1 MIDYSIIMRGAIV
14 TARKDIK
21 IYYKKAPVFIFGL
34 ILPTFLFFA
43 FFVGRQLDIPRY
55 FPGFLA
61 MTIFFTASSVGPLI
75 IPWEKQSGT
84 FERLL
89 TLPVS
94 IPTIILGDTI
104 AGALFGMII
113 SFIVLLVGTVLLS
126 IYLPLATI
134 VALPILFILGN
145 ICFAA
150 LGVLLSAPAGRT
162 PSNVMMLSA
171 LIRFPLIFIS
181 GIFVPLAALPEGA
194 RVISMF
200 SPLTYLSDG
209 LNATMGQP
217 SLIPIL
223 IDVAVLIGFT
233 VAFLLTA
240 SVILKRKAMKGL

>member
-1 MIDYSIIMRGAIV
+1 MKSSVIVRGAATV
-14 TARKDIK
+14 ARKDIR
-21 IYYKKAPVFIFGL
+21 IYYRKAPVFIFGL

-43 FFVGRQLDIPRY
+43 FFVGRQLDVARY

-94 IPTIILGDTI
+94 IPTVILGDAL
-104 AGALFGMII
+104 AGTLFGISISVII
-113 SFIVLLVGTVLLS
+113 LVGGAVFLS
-126 IYLPLATI
+126 ISLPLATI
-134 VALPILFILGN
+134 IALPILFVLGN
-145 ICFAA
+145 LCFGAM
-150 LGVLLSAPAGRT
+150 GVLLSAPAGRV

-181 GIFVPLAALPEGA
+181 GIFTPLADLPEGA
-194 RVISMF
+194 RLVSML

-209 LNATMGQP
+209 LDATIGQ
-217 SLIPIL
+217 
-223 IDVAVLIGFT
+223 
-233 VAFLLTA
+233 A
-240 SVILKRKAMKGL
+240 SVIPLLVDLLVLVVFTLVFLYAASTILKRKALKGL

>member
-1 MIDYSIIMRGAIV
+1 MKYSIVWRGATV
-14 TARKDIK
+14 TARKDIR
-21 IYYKKAPVFIFGL
+21 IYYRKAPVFIFGL

-43 FFVGRQLDIPRY
+43 FFVGRQLDVARY

-94 IPTIILGDTI
+94 IPTLVLGDTL
-104 AGALFGMII
+104 AGTLFGIII
-113 SFIVLLVGTVLLS
+113 SAIVLLAGAAFLS
-126 IYLPLATI
+126 ISLPLATI
-134 VALPILFILGN
+134 IALPILFFLGN
-145 ICFAA
+145 LCFAA
-150 LGVLLSAPAGRT
+150 MGVLLSAPAGRV

-181 GIFVPLAALPEGA
+181 GIFTPLAELPESA
-194 RVISMF
+194 RAISRF

-209 LNATMGQP
+209 LDATMGQTAV
-217 SLIPIL
+217 IPL
-223 IDVAVLIGFT
+223 LLDVLVLVGFT
-233 VAFLLTA
+233 VVFLLAA
-240 SVILKRKAMKGL
+240 SATLKRKALKGL

>member
-1 MIDYSIIMRGAIV
+1 MKNLIVLRGATV
-14 TARKDIK
+14 TARKDIR
-21 IYYKKAPVFIFGL
+21 IYYRKAPVFIFGL

-43 FFVGRQLDIPRY
+43 FFVGRQLDISRY

-94 IPTIILGDTI
+94 IPTLVLGDTL
-104 AGALFGMII
+104 AGTLFGIII
-113 SFIVLLVGTVLLS
+113 SAIVLLVGAVFLS
-126 IYLPLATI
+126 ISLPLATI
-134 VALPILFILGN
+134 IALPILFFLGN
-145 ICFAA
+145 LCFAA
-150 LGVLLSAPAGRT
+150 LGVLLSAPAGRV

-181 GIFVPLAALPEGA
+181 GIFTPLADLPESA
-194 RVISMF
+194 RLVSMF

-209 LNATMGQP
+209 LDATMGQT
-217 SLIPIL
+217 SVIPL
-223 IDVAVLIGFT
+223 LVDVVVLVGFT
-233 VAFLLTA
+233 MVFLLAA
-240 SVILKRKAMKGL
+240 STILKRKALKGL

>member
-1 MIDYSIIMRGAIV
+1 MRISIILRGAMV

-43 FFVGRQLDIPRY
+43 FFIGRQLDIARF

-94 IPTIILGDTI
+94 IPTLVLGDAM
-104 AGALFGMII
+104 AGTLFGILI
-113 SFIVLLVGTVLLS
+113 SSIVLLAGAAL
-126 IYLPLATI
+126 LPLSFPI
-134 VALPILFILGN
+134 GVLFALPILFFLGN

-150 LGVLLSAPAGRT
+150 LGVLLSAPAGRV
-162 PSNVMMLSA
+162 PSNVMMLST

-181 GIFVPLAALPEGA
+181 GIFIPLADLPPMA
-194 RVISMF
+194 QIVSFF
-200 SPLTYLSDG
+200 SPLTYLTDG
-209 LNATMGQP
+209 LNATMGQQ
-217 SLIPIL
+217 SIL
-223 IDVAVLIGFT
+223 LLVVDGVVLISFA
-233 VAFLLTA
+233 VVFLLAA
-240 SVILKRKAMKGL
+240 SLILKRMALKGL

>member
-1 MIDYSIIMRGAIV
+1 MKYSIVWRGATV
-14 TARKDIK
+14 TARKDIR
-21 IYYKKAPVFIFGL
+21 IYYRKAPVFIFGL

-43 FFVGRQLDIPRY
+43 FFVGRQLDVARY

-94 IPTIILGDTI
+94 IPTLVLGDTLAGTLFGI
-104 AGALFGMII
+104 IISAIILLAGAAF
-113 SFIVLLVGTVLLS
+113 LS
-126 IYLPLATI
+126 ISLPLATI
-134 VALPILFILGN
+134 IALPILFFLGN
-145 ICFAA
+145 LCFAA
-150 LGVLLSAPAGRT
+150 MGVLLSAPAGRV

-181 GIFVPLAALPEGA
+181 GIFTPLAELPESA
-194 RVISMF
+194 RAISMF

-209 LNATMGQP
+209 LDATMGQTAV
-217 SLIPIL
+217 IPL
-223 IDVAVLIGFT
+223 LLDVLVLVGFT
-233 VAFLLTA
+233 VVFLLAA
-240 SVILKRKAMKGL
+240 SATLKRKALKGL

>member
-1 MIDYSIIMRGAIV
+1 
-14 TARKDIK
+14 
-21 IYYKKAPVFIFGL
+21 
-34 ILPTFLFFA
+34 
-43 FFVGRQLDIPRY
+43 
-55 FPGFLA
+55 

-94 IPTIILGDTI
+94 IPTLVLGDTL
-104 AGALFGMII
+104 AGTLFGIII
-113 SFIVLLVGTVLLS
+113 SAIVLLGGAAFLS
-126 IYLPLATI
+126 ISLPLVTI
-134 VALPILFILGN
+134 LALPVLYFLGN

-150 LGVLLSAPAGRT
+150 LGVLLSAPAGRV

-181 GIFVPLAALPEGA
+181 GIFTPLTDLPEGA
-194 RVISMF
+194 RLVSMF

-217 SLIPIL
+217 SAIPL
-223 IDVAVLIGFT
+223 FIDVLVLVGFT
-233 VAFLLTA
+233 VVFLFAA
-240 SVILKRKAMKGL
+240 SAILKRKALKGL